1 MSQFKLSSQVDI
13 NKVFLIKRH
22 DLDAR
27 LDVEYYQPKHFELL
41 TRLSASRYPL
51 KTLKEISKQI
61 VDGPFGSSVKAN
73 DYVENGIPFLRVAD
87 ITHGDGTIE
96 LDGLIYISPKK
107 HQEVSRSTV
116 FPNDI
121 VIAKTGATMG
131 AASIVPET
139 IKEANI
145 RGDLAAVIVNDPVF
159 ANYIV
164 NFINT
169 KIGQDLFWRLN
180 SGATRG
186 RVVISNLRKYP
197 LVIPDMETMVEINQF
212 VDTAKIRKNQK
223 EQQAQALLTG
233 IDAYLLAELGITLP
247 QQDNTLESRIFTT
260 TFKEVSGARLDAYFY
275 KTEYQVLIDLIQN
288 GKYYRL
294 KDIVSFSSETWNQQ
308 DHFVNTFPYIE
319 ISEIDLFTGEIIN
332 ISEIAIVEAPSRA
345 KMIIR
350 LGDII
355 LSTTRP
361 TRRAIAF
368 NQLQGIQIASTGFA
382 VIREIKTIVITKEFL
397 FHVLRLS
404 TSLRQ
409 MGQRSSGG
417 NYPAIT
423 QEELGN
429 ILIPYVDL
437 NYQEKIVIRINEIYS
452 QAKQLQSEA
461 AQILADA
468 KAEVERMIL
477 GG

>member
-1 MSQFKLSSQVDI
+1 MSQFKLDSQVDK

-41 TRLSASRYPL
+41 TRLSASLYPI
-51 KTLKEISKQI
+51 KTLKEISKKI

-96 LDGLIYISPKK
+96 LDGLIYISLEK
-107 HQEVSRSTV
+107 HREISRSTV
-116 FPNDI
+116 FPNDV

-145 RGDLAAVIVNDPVF
+145 RGDLAAVIVNDTVF

-197 LVIPDMETMVEINQF
+197 IVIPDAKKMAEINQF
-212 VDTAKIRKNQK
+212 VDSAKIRKNQK
-223 EQQAQALLTG
+223 SQQAQALLAG

-247 QQDNTLESRIFTT
+247 QQDNTFPKRIFKSNFSELIGKRFDPNWYFNSHYRIEGGKFPNFSLGNIAFVSKGQSITSAQI
-260 TFKEVSGARLDAYFY
+260 EVGLYPVVAGGQSSPYKHHAFNYEGNVITVSASGAYAGYVWY
-275 KTEYQVLIDLIQN
+275 H
-288 GKYYRL
+288 
-294 KDIVSFSSETWNQQ
+294 ETPI
-308 DHFVNTFPYIE
+308 F
-319 ISEIDLFTGEIIN
+319 
-332 ISEIAIVEAPSRA
+332 
-345 KMIIR
+345 
-350 LGDII
+350 
-355 LSTTRP
+355 
-361 TRRAIAF
+361 
-368 NQLQGIQIASTGFA
+368 ASDCS
-382 VIREIKTIVITKEFL
+382 VIGSKNEEEIKTLFLAEILKLKQKEIYYL
-397 FHVLRLS
+397 QQGAGQPHVYSRDLIRLNIPVPPKS
-404 TSLRQ
+404 IQLEILRQ
-409 MGQRSSGG
+409 IDS
-417 NYPAIT
+417 
-423 QEELGN
+423 
-429 ILIPYVDL
+429 
-437 NYQEKIVIRINEIYS
+437 IRI
-452 QAKQLQSEA
+452 QAKQLQTEA
-461 AQILADA
+461 AQILANA

-477 GG
+477 GE